1 MHLELKNIIHWLRAN
16 EISINTKKTEIVLF
30 RAQKIIIKKNM
41 NFGISGQKI
50 NIMKKTKHLGMVMN
64 KHLTFK
70 NHMYIVKLKLNRE
83 MVY

>member
-1 MHLELKNIIHWLRAN
+1 
-16 EISINTKKTEIVLF
+16 
-30 RAQKIIIKKNM
+30 M